1 MTEVLF
7 NGHAGRLEGR
17 YHQSENPSAPIALIL
32 HPHPQYGGTM
42 NNKVVYTLFSCF
54 QNLGFSVLRFNF
66 RSVGRSQGNFEDG
79 PGELSDATVALDW
92 LQSVNPEARQCWIAG
107 YSFGA
112 WIGLQLLM
120 RRPDINNFIAVSPP
134 ANEKDFSFL
143 APCPTSGLITQGCVD
158 EIVTPSSV
166 TTLVKRLNT
175 QRNVSV
181 DYAMIED
188 ADHMYN
194 NHLVD
199 LYKIVGNYVIDAM
212 KKKTP
217 AKKRRG
223 RRKKVE
229 MQEEQETLLLGNENE
244 DIDTDEDFED
254 DVDNDILDDEDEEE
268 SALKSQKC
276 SVQRTAFFLNKSLII
291 AIESNLKSLIGKKI
305 C

>member
-17 YHQSENPSAPIALIL
+17 YHQSDNPAAPIALIL

-42 NNKVVYTLFSCF
+42 NNKVVYTLFSVF

-134 ANEKDFSFL
+134 ANEKDKDFSFL
-143 APCPTSGLITQGCVD
+143 APCPTSGLITQGGAD
-158 EIVTPSSV
+158 EIVTPASV
-166 TTLVKRLNT
+166 TALVKKLNT
-175 QRNVSV
+175 QRNVSI
-181 DYAMIED
+181 DYALIED

-199 LYKIVGNYVIDAM
+199 LYKICGNYIIDAM
-212 KKKTP
+212 KKKSPT
-217 AKKRRG
+217 KKRRG
-223 RRKKVE
+223 RRKKSELEGVDDE
-229 MQEEQETLLLGNENE
+229 PLLLESEEGVE
-244 DIDTDEDFED
+244 DDFDDDTDDDFAD
-254 DVDNDILDDEDEEE
+254 DGDE
-268 SALKSQKC
+268 
-276 SVQRTAFFLNKSLII
+276 
-291 AIESNLKSLIGKKI
+291 
-305 C
+305 

>member
-188 ADHMYN
+188 ADHMYY

-254 DVDNDILDDEDEEE
+254 DVDNDILDDEDEE
-268 SALKSQKC
+268 
-276 SVQRTAFFLNKSLII
+276 
-291 AIESNLKSLIGKKI
+291 
-305 C
+305 

>member
-1 MTEVLF
+1 MTEVIF

-66 RSVGRSQGNFEDG
+66 RSVGRSQGSFEDG
-79 PGELSDATVALDW
+79 AGELSDATVALDW
-92 LQSVNPEARQCWIAG
+92 LQAVNPEARQCWIAG

-112 WIGLQLLM
+112 WVGLQLLM
-120 RRPDINNFIAVSPP
+120 RRPDINNFVAVSPP

-143 APCPTSGLITQGCVD
+143 APCPTSGLITQGNAD
-158 EIVTPSSV
+158 DIVTPSSV
-166 TTLVKRLNT
+166 TSLVKRLNT

-181 DYAMIED
+181 DYAMIEG

-199 LYKIVGNYVIDAM
+199 LYKITGNYVLDAM
-212 KKKTP
+212 KKKAPT
-217 AKKRRG
+217 KKRRG
-223 RRKKVE
+223 RRKKNE
-229 MQEEQETLLLGNENE
+229 LEDGYEDETLLLEA
-244 DIDTDEDFED
+244 DEVSDDFEEEAD
-254 DVDNDILDDEDEEE
+254 SDFADDDED
-268 SALKSQKC
+268 
-276 SVQRTAFFLNKSLII
+276 
-291 AIESNLKSLIGKKI
+291 
-305 C
+305 

>member
-17 YHQSENPSAPIALIL
+17 YHQSDKPGAPIALIL

-54 QNLGFSVLRFNF
+54 QNLGLSVLRFNF
-66 RSVGRSQGNFEDG
+66 RSVGRSQGEFEDG

-134 ANEKDFSFL
+134 ANEKDFTFL
-143 APCPTSGLITQGCVD
+143 APCPTSGLVLQGGAD
-158 EIVTPSSV
+158 EIVNPASV
-166 TTLVKRLNT
+166 AALAKRLNA
-175 QRNVSV
+175 QRNVQV
-181 DYAMIED
+181 DFALIEEG
-188 ADHMYN
+188 DHMYN

-199 LYKIVGNYVIDAM
+199 LYKIAGNYIIGAM
-212 KKKTP
+212 QKKAP
-217 AKKRRG
+217 MKKRRG

-229 MQEEQETLLLGNENE
+229 MEQDNLLIGHND
-244 DIDTDEDFED
+244 DIDMDDEETGYEGDAEDFE
-254 DVDNDILDDEDEEE
+254 EEE
-268 SALKSQKC
+268 
-276 SVQRTAFFLNKSLII
+276 
-291 AIESNLKSLIGKKI
+291 E
-305 C
+305 

>member
-17 YHQSENPSAPIALIL
+17 YHQSDKPGAPIALIL

-54 QNLGFSVLRFNF
+54 QNLGFSVLRY
-66 RSVGRSQGNFEDG
+66 
-79 PGELSDATVALDW
+79 W

-134 ANEKDFSFL
+134 ANEKDFTFL
-143 APCPTSGLITQGCVD
+143 APCPTSGLVVQGGID
-158 EIVTPSSV
+158 EIVNPASV
-166 TTLVKRLNT
+166 ASLAKKLNQ
-175 QRNVSV
+175 QRNVDV
-181 DYAMIED
+181 DFALIEEG
-188 ADHMYN
+188 DHMYN

-199 LYKIVGNYVIDAM
+199 LYKVAGNYIIGAM
-212 KKKTP
+212 QRKAP

-229 MQEEQETLLLGNENE
+229 MEQDPLLIGNSS
-244 DIDTDEDFED
+244 DDFED
-254 DVDNDILDDEDEEE
+254 EEMDNEAEFDNDEAFDDEDEE
-268 SALKSQKC
+268 
-276 SVQRTAFFLNKSLII
+276 
-291 AIESNLKSLIGKKI
+291 
-305 C
+305 

>member
-17 YHQSENPSAPIALIL
+17 YHQSDKPGAPIALIL

-66 RSVGRSQGNFEDG
+66 RSVGRSQGEFEDG

-134 ANEKDFSFL
+134 ANEKDFTFL
-143 APCPTSGLITQGCVD
+143 APCPTSGLVLHLHILSRLKR
-158 EIVTPSSV
+158 ISPISLLKNSKRFPKSS
-166 TTLVKRLNT
+166 
-175 QRNVSV
+175 
-181 DYAMIED
+181 
-188 ADHMYN
+188 
-194 NHLVD
+194 
-199 LYKIVGNYVIDAM
+199 
-212 KKKTP
+212 
-217 AKKRRG
+217 
-223 RRKKVE
+223 
-229 MQEEQETLLLGNENE
+229 LLL
-244 DIDTDEDFED
+244 
-254 DVDNDILDDEDEEE
+254 
-268 SALKSQKC
+268 LKMKPNRKHSQNRSQC
-276 SVQRTAFFLNKSLII
+276 QNQ
-291 AIESNLKSLIGKKI
+291 NP
-305 C
+305 

>member
-17 YHQSENPSAPIALIL
+17 YHQSENPNAPIALIL

-54 QNLGFSVLRFNF
+54 QNLGFSVLR
-66 RSVGRSQGNFEDG
+66 

-143 APCPTSGLITQGCVD
+143 APCPTSGLITQGGID
-158 EIVTPSSV
+158 EIALPASV
-166 TTLVKRLNT
+166 ASLARRLNT
-175 QRNVSV
+175 QRNVEV
-181 DYAMIED
+181 DFALLED

-199 LYKIVGNYVIDAM
+199 LYKVVGNYIIEAC

-217 AKKRRG
+217 QKKRRG
-223 RRKKVE
+223 RRKKSE
-229 MQEEQETLLLGNENE
+229 LETDETLLLE
-244 DIDTDEDFED
+244 DGHEELND
-254 DVDNDILDDEDEEE
+254 DLNDDYLDDEADDFADEDDDEE
-268 SALKSQKC
+268 
-276 SVQRTAFFLNKSLII
+276 
-291 AIESNLKSLIGKKI
+291 
-305 C
+305 

>member
-1 MTEVLF
+1 MSEVIF

-17 YHQSENPSAPIALIL
+17 YHQSENPAAPIALIL

-42 NNKVVYTLFSCF
+42 NNKVVYTLFSVF

-66 RSVGRSQGNFEDG
+66 RSVGRSQGSFEDG

-143 APCPTSGLITQGCVD
+143 APCPTSGLITQGCID
-158 EIVTPSSV
+158 EIVTPASV
-166 TTLVKRLNT
+166 TALVKRLNT

-181 DYAMIED
+181 GYAMVEE

-199 LYKIVGNYVIDAM
+199 LYKITGNYIIDAM

-223 RRKKVE
+223 RRRKNDLE
-229 MQEEQETLLLGNENE
+229 DMGEDETLLLEAE
-244 DIDTDEDFED
+244 DTAEDFD
-254 DVDNDILDDEDEEE
+254 DDADFADEDEEE
-268 SALKSQKC
+268 
-276 SVQRTAFFLNKSLII
+276 
-291 AIESNLKSLIGKKI
+291 
-305 C
+305 

>member
-17 YHQSENPSAPIALIL
+17 YHQSEKPGAPIALIL

-42 NNKVVYTLFSCF
+42 NNKVVYSLFSCF

-66 RSVGRSQGNFEDG
+66 RSVGRSQGEFEDG

-112 WIGLQLLM
+112 WVGLQLLM

-134 ANEKDFSFL
+134 ANEKDFTFL
-143 APCPTSGLITQGCVD
+143 APCPTSGLVIQGGID
-158 EIVTPSSV
+158 EIVNPPSV
-166 TTLVKRLNT
+166 ATLAKRLNA
-175 QRNVSV
+175 QKNVQV
-181 DYAMIED
+181 DFALIED
-188 ADHMYN
+188 GDHMYN

-199 LYKIVGNYVIDAM
+199 LYKIVGNYVVGAM
-212 KKKTP
+212 QKKAP
-217 AKKRRG
+217 QKKRRG

-229 MQEEQETLLLGNENE
+229 MQEQETLLLQ
-244 DIDTDEDFED
+244 D
-254 DVDNDILDDEDEEE
+254 DSLDNDIDIDNNDE
-268 SALKSQKC
+268 
-276 SVQRTAFFLNKSLII
+276 
-291 AIESNLKSLIGKKI
+291 
-305 C
+305 